1 MGGTDSLKNGQ
12 TNNVVSQ
19 DLDSEVSQG
28 DMQQPLALQIPN
40 ISKFVKQGNAAT
52 SMQNFGTQNN
62 LFMSRDQ
69 VEKFGSSD
77 SQGGLLMSQ
86 ASGLRN
92 TTQSLPYSQSS
103 KKRANQ
109 TLSSKPGMLT
119 SSPADTILN
128 SS

>member
-1 MGGTDSLKNGQ
+1 
-12 TNNVVSQ
+12 
-19 DLDSEVSQG
+19 
-28 DMQQPLALQIPN
+28 MQQPLALRIPN

-52 SMQNFGTQNN
+52 SMKNFGTQNN

-77 SQGGLLMSQ
+77 SQGGLLRSQ

-92 TTQSLPYSQSS
+92 TTQSLLYTQSS

-128 SS
+128 SSQDNRYDFGDQFQD